1 MSKSRPGVVLDAM
14 VFLQALVNEAGP
26 AARLLDLVEDKKIT
40 LFVSQD
46 TLNEARDLLS
56 RSELRRRFPNLTD
69 VRVEA
74 LFRRLSRMASLIH
87 PVPRIFE
94 YPRDPQDEP
103 YINLAVEARADYL
116 ASRDRDLLD
125 LMIGHSNDCKEF
137 RRRFRPLKVVD
148 PAALLQL
155 LAKKNL

>member
-74 LFRRLSRMASLIH
+74 LLDAWAGW
-87 PVPRIFE
+87 PR
-94 YPRDPQDEP
+94 
-103 YINLAVEARADYL
+103 
-116 ASRDRDLLD
+116 
-125 LMIGHSNDCKEF
+125 
-137 RRRFRPLKVVD
+137 
-148 PAALLQL
+148 
-155 LAKKNL
+155 